1 MQVVILAAGNGT
13 RLQPLTC
20 TRPKPLIKI
29 FDKSIL
35 EHNLEQLKGIAKEVI
50 LVIGYKGELIQEKI
64 GKNYKGIR
72 IKYVW
77 QKKPQGTG
85 DAAKYALPYL
95 KDRFLLLNGDDF
107 YFKEDLKKL
116 IKKFPAI
123 LAKKEDPANFGAII
137 VKEGKKVKEIVEKPE
152 KKISDLA
159 NIGVYYLP
167 KEIFRYKIKKSKRGE
182 YEFPDYINQFA
193 KKHPLYFVE
202 AKNWI
207 PVSFSWNL
215 LDAFEFFLQKS
226 KAKNEGVIEKR
237 TTIKRKLILGKGSVI
252 RAGTYI
258 IGPVFIGKNCT
269 IGPNCFI
276 RGNTIIGDNCRIGQA
291 VEIKN
296 SIIYENTNIA
306 HLSYVGD
313 SIIDK
318 NCNLGAGTIIAN
330 LRHDNASIKT
340 MINEKLIDTKRKK
353 FGTVF
358 GEGVKTGIGT
368 LIYPGRK
375 IWPYKTTLPGEKVI
389 KDIKD

>member
-296 SIIYENTNIA
+296 SIIYENTN
-306 HLSYVGD
+306 
-313 SIIDK
+313 
-318 NCNLGAGTIIAN
+318 CNLGAGTIIAN

-389 KDIKD
+389 KDIKN

>member
-107 YFKEDLKKL
+107 YFKEDLERL

-123 LAKKEDPANFGAII
+123 LVKKENPKNFGAVII
-137 VKEGKKVKEIVEKPE
+137 KEGNKVKEIVEKPE

>member
-1 MQVVILAAGNGT
+1 MQIVILAAGNGT

-20 TRPKPLIKI
+20 RGPKPLIKI

-35 EHNLEQLKGIAKEVI
+35 EHNLEQLRGITKEVI
-50 LVIGYKGELIQEKI
+50 LVIGYKGELIQKKI

-77 QKKPQGTG
+77 QKKPRGTG

-123 LAKKEDPANFGAII
+123 LVKKENPKNFGAVI
-137 VKEGKKVKEIVEKPE
+137 VKEGNKVKEIVEKPE
-152 KKISDLA
+152 KKISNLA
-159 NIGVYYLP
+159 NIGAYYLP
-167 KEIFRYKIKKSKRGE
+167 KEIFKYKIKKSKRGE

-193 KKHPLYFVE
+193 KEHPLYFVK

-215 LDAFEFFLQKS
+215 LDAAEFFLNNIKE
-226 KAKNEGVIEKR
+226 KIEGKIERNVHTEGK
-237 TTIKRKLILGKGSVI
+237 IILKKGSI
-252 RAGTYI
+252 LRSGTYI
-258 IGPVFIGKNCT
+258 IGPVYIGKNCI

-276 RGNTIIGDNCRIGQA
+276 RGNTMIGNNCRIGQA

-296 SIIYENTNIA
+296 SIIYENTNVA

-313 SIIDK
+313 SIIGQ
-318 NCNLGAGTIIAN
+318 NCNLGAGTIVAN
-330 LRHDNASIKT
+330 LRHDNASVKT
-340 MINEKLIDTKRKK
+340 MINGKLIDTKRRK

-375 IWPYKTTLPGEKVI
+375 IWPHKTTLPGEVVK
-389 KDIKD
+389 KDIKN

>member
-193 KKHPLYFVE
+193 KKHSLYFVE

>member
-1 MQVVILAAGNGT
+1 MQAIILAAGNGV

-29 FDKSIL
+29 FEKSIL
-35 EHNLEQLKGIAKEVI
+35 EHNLDQLRGIVKEVI
-50 LVIGYKGELIQEKI
+50 LVVGYKGELIQKKI
-64 GKNYKGIR
+64 GKKYKEIKIR
-72 IKYVW
+72 YVW
-77 QKKPQGTG
+77 QKTPKGTG

-123 LAKKEDPANFGAII
+123 LAKKEDPTNFGAII
-137 VKEGKKVKEIVEKPE
+137 VKKDGKVKEIVEKPE
-152 KKISDLA
+152 KKISNLA
-159 NIGVYYLP
+159 NIGAYYLP
-167 KEIFRYKIKKSKRGE
+167 KEIFKYRIKKSKRGE

-193 KKHPLYFVE
+193 RNHSLYFVE
-202 AKNWI
+202 AKNWVPI
-207 PVSFSWNL
+207 SFSWNL
-215 LDAFEFFLQKS
+215 LDAAEFFLSTTKG
-226 KAKNEGVIEKR
+226 KIEGKIERNVHIEGK
-237 TTIKRKLILGKGSVI
+237 IILKKGSII
-252 RAGTYI
+252 RSGTYI
-258 IGPVFIGKNCT
+258 IGPVYIGKNCI

-276 RGNTIIGDNCRIGQA
+276 RGNTIIGNNCRIGQA

-313 SIIDK
+313 SIIDQ
-318 NCNLGAGTIIAN
+318 NCNFGAGTIIAN
-330 LRHDNASIKT
+330 LRHDNTSVKT
-340 MINEKLIDTKRKK
+340 MINRKLIDTKRRK

-375 IWPYKTTLPGEKVI
+375 IWPNKTTLPGERII
-389 KDIKD
+389 KDIK